1 MQGRADEAYTLYR
14 QVQMHPSSTVAK
26 RAKRM
31 LFGFEAAENLKAHT
45 ISYAP
50 SKGEY
55 DKYFRRIRSD
65 WNSAYTAP
73 EGESETDYMLT
84 TVVATAVMLSPIILV
99 GAKVG
104 SSLLKP

>member
-1 MQGRADEAYTLYR
+1 M
-14 QVQMHPSSTVAK
+14 AK

-55 DKYFRRIRSD
+55 EKYFRKMSSD
-65 WNSAYTAP
+65 WNSAYVP
-73 EGESETDYMLT
+73 SEKDSQTDLT
-84 TVVATAVMLSPIILV
+84 TVMFATAVMLSPIILV

-104 SSLLKP
+104 AKLLKVP

>member
-1 MQGRADEAYTLYR
+1 MQGQSEEAYSLYR
-14 QVQMHPSSTVAK
+14 QIQMHPSPTVAK

-45 ISYAP
+45 ISYSP

-55 DKYFRRIRSD
+55 DKYFRRMRSD
-65 WNSAYTAP
+65 WNSAYVAP
-73 EGESETDYMLT
+73 KGESEENYTLT
-84 TVVATAVMLSPIILV
+84 TVVATAVMLSPILLV

-104 SSLLKP
+104 SSLLKL